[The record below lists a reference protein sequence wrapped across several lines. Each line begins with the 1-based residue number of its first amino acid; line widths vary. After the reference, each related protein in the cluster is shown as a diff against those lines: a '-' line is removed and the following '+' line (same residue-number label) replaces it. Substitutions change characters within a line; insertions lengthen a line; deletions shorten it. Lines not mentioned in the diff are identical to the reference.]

1 MVLLKP
7 EKDPGV
13 QLSGMTL
20 GWWLGVLQTHLF
32 PLRVSGACVALDQEG
47 ALFHSGRPHS
57 SLMWGKASVCMTAGG
72 EQQR

>member
-20 GWWLGVLQTHLF
+20 GWRLGVLQTHLF
-32 PLRVSGACVALDQEG
+32 RVCVCQVLVWH
-47 ALFHSGRPHS
+47 LTRRGRS
-57 SLMWGKASVCMTAGG
+57 STLAGHTAA
-72 EQQR
+72 

>member
-20 GWWLGVLQTHLF
+20 GWRLGVLQTHLF
-32 PLRVSGACVALDQEG
+32 RVCVCVCVCQVLVWH
-47 ALFHSGRPHS
+47 LTRRGRS
-57 SLMWGKASVCMTAGG
+57 STLAGHTAA
-72 EQQR
+72 

>member
-20 GWWLGVLQTHLF
+20 GWRLGVLQTHL
-32 PLRVSGACVALDQEG
+32 LRVCVCVSGACVALDQEG

-57 SLMWGKASVCMTAGG
+57 SLRWGKASV
-72 EQQR
+72 

>member
-20 GWWLGVLQTHLF
+20 GWRLGVLQTHLF
-32 PLRVSGACVALDQEG
+32 RVCQVLVWHLTRRG
-47 ALFHSGRPHS
+47 ALP
-57 SLMWGKASVCMTAGG
+57 LWQATQQLDAGKASV
-72 EQQR
+72 